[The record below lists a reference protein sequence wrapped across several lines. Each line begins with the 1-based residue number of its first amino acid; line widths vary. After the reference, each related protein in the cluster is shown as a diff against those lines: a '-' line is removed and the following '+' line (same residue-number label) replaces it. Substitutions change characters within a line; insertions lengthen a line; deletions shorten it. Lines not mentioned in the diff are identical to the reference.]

1 MHLCKKETTMTV
13 RSNLTIKNLDQFLT
27 RLGKQ
32 LSIFAGAVEPS
43 RFKVAMKIRK
53 VKLLRQ

>member
-1 MHLCKKETTMTV
+1 MTV